1 MRPVSHS
8 EPSWIHLSVTC
19 FPNRINTRTLAPLR
33 ASELSPVPLLLFLRV
48 LQRPKRGLSSF
59 FDFKTAFNQS
69 ELPRCCVE
77 SDLDVAF
84 LRLLSDGHRRRT
96 PLSLSPRDLPRS
108 ARLYSP
114 ASDALSS
121 STLRHGC
128 RHLRDHLLV
137 WTTPRSSD
145 ERSAL
150 VVDAFTTTLL
160 GRRSFTPQSRRQRSS
175 PTSAFSRRTS
185 QRGSTNPSRIE
196 DFSSRHRDFTL
207 STPQLGP
214 SSRRL
219 ARPLVTLPGFGSSHL
234 SPVLISPSNSLGRG
248 GNFALSCSASPSY
261 VVS

>member
-1 MRPVSHS
+1 M
-8 EPSWIHLSVTC
+8 
-19 FPNRINTRTLAPLR
+19 
-33 ASELSPVPLLLFLRV
+33 PLLLFLCV
-48 LQRPKRGLSSF
+48 LQKPKRGLSPF
-59 FDFKTAFNQS
+59 FDFKTAFKQS

-121 STLRHGC
+121 STLRHGR

-185 QRGSTNPSRIE
+185 QRGSTNPSRIK
-196 DFSSRHRDFTL
+196 DLSSQHRDFAL
-207 STPQLGP
+207 SRPQLGP
-214 SSRRL
+214 LSRRL
-219 ARPLVTLPGFGSSHL
+219 VRPLVTLPKFGSLHL
-234 SPVLISPSNSLGRG
+234 SPVLISPSNSLGHG
-248 GNFALSCSASPSY
+248 GNFVLSRVLKGSY
-261 VVS
+261 LPAMQHHNHRTPDRAIILQTRLPLVRTTH

>member
-1 MRPVSHS
+1 M
-8 EPSWIHLSVTC
+8 
-19 FPNRINTRTLAPLR
+19 
-33 ASELSPVPLLLFLRV
+33 
-48 LQRPKRGLSSF
+48 
-59 FDFKTAFNQS
+59 
-69 ELPRCCVE
+69 E

-84 LRLLSDGHRRRT
+84 LRLLSDGHCRRT
-96 PLSLSPRDLPRS
+96 PLSLSPWDLPCS

-121 STLRHGC
+121 SMLQHSC
-128 RHLRDHLLV
+128 RHLHDHLLV
-137 WTTPRSSD
+137 WMTLHSSN

-196 DFSSRHRDFTL
+196 DLSSRHCNFAL
-207 STPQLGP
+207 SMPQLGP
-214 SSRRL
+214 SSQRL

-234 SPVLISPSNSLGRG
+234 SPVLISPSNSLGHG
-248 GNFALSCSASPSY
+248 GNFVLSPTYQLFQLARSNWSRSNWLHTTD
-261 VVS
+261 